1 MDKQR
6 AYYKKYRKARDRA
19 LSRLASAY
27 PDDYKELL
35 EQEKANEQENEGDSG
50 TYSIATAGEL
60 GLRSPATLKSN
71 REARY
76 QGENEGNNGGEA

>member
-19 LSRLASAY
+19 LSRLAIAY

-35 EQEKANEQENEGDSG
+35 EQEKANEQEGEGDIDIAASTITIAMGIQPITTSSTTETSNLG
-50 TYSIATAGEL
+50 TNQ
-60 GLRSPATLKSN
+60 SN
-71 REARY
+71 D
-76 QGENEGNNGGEA
+76 GGEA

>member
-6 AYYKKYRKARDRA
+6 AYYRKYRKARDRA

-35 EQEKANEQENEGDSG
+35 EQEKASDEQLDKNWSSASVSIVASLVGTRADAADTGSQTTNRGEDEGD
-50 TYSIATAGEL
+50 
-60 GLRSPATLKSN
+60 R
-71 REARY
+71 
-76 QGENEGNNGGEA
+76 GGEA

>member
-6 AYYKKYRKARDRA
+6 AYYRKYRKARDRA

-35 EQEKANEQENEGDSG
+35 EQEKASDEQLDKNWSSASVSIVASLVDTRASAKTTRPSAADDGEGEGD
-50 TYSIATAGEL
+50 
-60 GLRSPATLKSN
+60 R
-71 REARY
+71 
-76 QGENEGNNGGEA
+76 GGEA